1 LFYLFYS
8 NCHALNLPI
17 IALKPHF
24 KILVSVVGLACIA
37 CQPTRAPVEAANSQT
52 YFPISIGGI
61 ELQLQIALKPAEQ
74 QKGLMYRESLDKD
87 HGMLFLFE
95 RPERR
100 GFWMRNTRIPLDIG
114 YFDSSGLLLEVHKLF
129 PFDETAVNS
138 RSREV
143 LIAVE
148 TNRGCYA
155 ANNIQVGDRI
165 EMSSLAIAV
174 ESLKQRNSSIK
185 P

>member
-1 LFYLFYS
+1 M
-8 NCHALNLPI
+8 
-17 IALKPHF
+17 
-24 KILVSVVGLACIA
+24 GLACIA

-74 QKGLMYRESLDKD
+74 QKGLMYRESLNKD
-87 HGMLFLFE
+87 HGMLFLFD
-95 RPERR
+95 RPDER

-114 YFDSSGLLLEVHKLF
+114 YFDSHGQLLEVHKLF
-129 PFDETAVNS
+129 PFDETLVIS

-143 LIAVE
+143 LIAVSYTHLRAHE
-148 TNRGCYA
+148 TC
-155 ANNIQVGDRI
+155 IQVGDRI

-174 ESLKQRNSSIK
+174 ESLKQRNYSIK